1 MHHPAVLDLPMLT
14 VESAGP
20 ESAQLLEG
28 ARAKLGFVPNMYG
41 YMGHSPE
48 LLKAYLSGYADFRS
62 GAGFTPP
69 EQETV
74 FLTISLANGCDYC
87 AAAHS
92 MLAEKVSKLP
102 ADSLAALR
110 AGKPLP
116 DAKLDA
122 LATFTRVIVEKQGL
136 PSQADADAFLKAG
149 YTPRHVLG
157 VVLALSV
164 KILSNYVNH
173 MVDTPI
179 DAVFA
184 GHALDA

>member
-1 MHHPAVLDLPMLT
+1 MRHPAVLDLPMLT
-14 VESAGP
+14 AETAEP
-20 ESAQLLEG
+20 AAAALLEG

-41 YMGHSPE
+41 YMAHSPE

-74 FLTISLANGCDYC
+74 FLTISIANGCDYC

-116 DAKLDA
+116 DAKLQA
-122 LATFTRVIVEKQGL
+122 LAAFTRVVVEKRGL
-136 PSQADADAFLKAG
+136 PAPADVDAFLKAG
-149 YTPRHVLG
+149 YTPRHALG

-173 MVDTPI
+173 MVDTPL

-184 GHALDA
+184 GHAVAA